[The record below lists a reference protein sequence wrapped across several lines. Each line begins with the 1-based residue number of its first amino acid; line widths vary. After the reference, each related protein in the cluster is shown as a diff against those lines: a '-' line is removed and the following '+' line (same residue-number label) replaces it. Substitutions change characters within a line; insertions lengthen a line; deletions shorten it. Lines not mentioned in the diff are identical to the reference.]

1 MSGGSLF
8 PIEALAA
15 GPIAPEAA
23 WPLYFFGAF
32 TVVAVV
38 ALCRAKRDD
47 VPKIFAAFAAALG
60 FRRLPRSRSTKRAD
74 ASRGIPATGATEQQ
88 RRHDDQTQER
98 A

>member
-15 GPIAPEAA
+15 GPVAPEAA

-60 FRRLPRSRSTKRAD
+60 FRRLPRQGSSKRAD
-74 ASRGIPATGATEQQ
+74 AGRAISAADVSEQH
-88 RRHDDQTQER
+88 RPNAARTQE
-98 A
+98 